1 MVTKLLNCDSL
12 DQLRQSAVLL
22 RSCDR
27 LFQWSNQWL
36 LRLNVDKCKVLSI
49 GLTNTTDLTYYLG
62 DVSDGVELERTC
74 SMKDFV
80 VIIDSRLKFQD
91 YIKDKI
97 NKASSMLGILRRN
110 FKEMDVN
117 SFISLYKVL

>member
-1 MVTKLLNCDSL
+1 ML
-12 DQLRQSAVLL
+12 QS
-22 RSCDR
+22 DR

-117 SFISLYKVL
+117 SFISLYKIL